1 MFKKPASGATQET
14 TSDLAIPGADKAD
27 ASATKPARHMPA
39 PREERSR
46 LIVGPN
52 IKLKGAEITDCD
64 TLVVEG
70 RVEASMDSRVI
81 QIAEGG
87 VFKGQVGVDRAEIR
101 GTFDGEMTV
110 RDRLVVHATGR
121 VAGKVRYGRMA
132 VEEGGEITGDVA
144 ALPRNERVNEAATQP
159 QPASETQTPSEP
171 ASVAASADSEA
182 LLPMR
187 PKREAFV
194 HPNRGAAQANG
205 AGHGAAE

>member
-1 MFKKPASGATQET
+1 MFKKPASGTGPEAAA
-14 TSDLAIPGADKAD
+14 DLAIPGTDKAE
-27 ASATKPARHMPA
+27 AAQPKPARHVPT

-70 RVEASMDSRVI
+70 RVEAAMDSRVI
-81 QIAEGG
+81 QVAEGG
-87 VFKGQVGVDRAEIR
+87 VFKGSVGVDRAEIR

-132 VEEGGEITGDVA
+132 IEEGGEITGDVA
-144 ALPRNERVNEAATQP
+144 ALPRNERVTESAPQP
-159 QPASETQTPSEP
+159 QPAAEP
-171 ASVAASADSEA
+171 APDAAATASDGETIM
-182 LLPMR
+182 PVR

-194 HPNRGAAQANG
+194 HPARGNGQPNG
-205 AGHGAAE
+205 AGHSA

>member
-1 MFKKPASGATQET
+1 MFKKPATGGHDAA
-14 TSDLAIPGADKAD
+14 SDLAIPGTDKPD
-27 ASATKPARHMPA
+27 AAAPKPARHGPA

-101 GTFDGEMTV
+101 GVFDGEMTV

-132 VEEGGEITGDVA
+132 IEEGGEITGDVA
-144 ALPRNERVNEAATQP
+144 ALPRNERVTESMTSV
-159 QPASETQTPSEP
+159 QPAAEP
-171 ASVAASADSEA
+171 APAETAASAASDEGDT
-182 LLPMR
+182 LMPVR

-194 HPNRGAAQANG
+194 HPARGSSPPNG
-205 AGHGAAE
+205 AGHNA